1 MPTSPSLAEH
11 MSFGRQS
18 NSVRDSGYD
27 AGYDT
32 SAYAAP
38 WPGTMLIGRALM
50 AAIFFVSGAAKL
62 MDVEK
67 TVGHMTSQGI
77 PEAHILVYV
86 AAIAELAGAAAILFG
101 FLTRVAAFGL
111 IVYVVLATVVFHDF
125 WTFTGEEQRM
135 QMIQFLKNLAIIGGL
150 AFLVAQGAGRYSL
163 DAKIRGPRVA

>member
-11 MSFGRQS
+11 VSFGRRS
-18 NSVRDSGYD
+18 DSVPD
-27 AGYDT
+27 AHDAP
-32 SAYAAP
+32 AYATS

-62 MDVEK
+62 MDIEK

-86 AAIAELAGAAAILFG
+86 AAIAELAGAASILFG
-101 FLTRVAAFGL
+101 FLTRIGAFGL
-111 IVYVVLATVVFHDF
+111 IIYVVAATVVFHDF

-150 AFLVAQGAGRYSL
+150 ALLVAQGAGRYSL
-163 DAKIRGPRVA
+163 DARIRAPRYT